1 MFEKLN
7 LKQWMEVRWR
17 GTLMAIIIGAASLFI
32 SEHYGGP
39 AVLFALLIGMAFH
52 FLSEDPRTLAGIQFS
67 STTILRWGVGL
78 LGAKITADQLSLLSP
93 ALLCMIVGG
102 VFMTILFGAFISR
115 FSKWPLSEGTLA
127 AAATAICGA
136 SAAIAL
142 SATLDKKQL
151 REQALLAIVVTV
163 TALST
168 LAMVIY
174 PFISGWCNFGHVDAG
189 IFLGGTIHDVA
200 QVVGAGAMIGPDAL
214 EIASLTK
221 MIRVALLIPI
231 LIIFMF
237 VFANKKHRDEEEST
251 KPWYK
256 NIPLFLLGFIALA
269 ALNCVGLIPLKVSQ
283 TLGEISRLFIL
294 IAIAALGLK
303 TSLGKLR
310 EVGWTPIVLML
321 IDTIFLLL
329 WVIIGIFLIRG

>member
-1 MFEKLN
+1 M
-7 LKQWMEVRWR
+7 
-17 GTLMAIIIGAASLFI
+17 II
-32 SEHYGGP
+32 
-39 AVLFALLIGMAFH
+39 
-52 FLSEDPRTLAGIQFS
+52 
-67 STTILRWGVGL
+67 
-78 LGAKITADQLSLLSP
+78 
-93 ALLCMIVGG
+93 GG
-102 VFMTILFGAFISR
+102 VFATLLFGAFITR
-115 FSKWPLSEGTLA
+115 FSKWPLTEGTLA
-127 AAATAICGA
+127 AASTAICGA

-142 SATLDKKQL
+142 AATFNHKQL

-168 LAMVIY
+168 LAMVLY
-174 PFISGWCNFGHVDAG
+174 PFISGWCGFDHIDAG

-237 VFANKKHRDEEEST
+237 VFPSKAHRTEEEKA

-256 NIPLFLLGFIALA
+256 NIPMFLLGFIALA
-269 ALNCVGLIPLKVSQ
+269 ALNCTGIIPTNVSN

-294 IAIAALGLK
+294 ISISALGLK
-303 TSLGKLR
+303 TSLGKLK
-310 EVGWTPIVLML
+310 EVGWTPIVLMS
-321 IDTIFLLL
+321 IDTVFLLL

>member
-1 MFEKLN
+1 MTTEKVS
-7 LKQWMEVRWR
+7 LKHWLETRWR
-17 GTLMAIIIGAASLFI
+17 GTLMAVIIGAASLFV

-52 FLSEDPRTLAGIQFS
+52 
-67 STTILRWGVGL
+67 RWGVGL
-78 LGAKITADQLSLLSP
+78 LGAKITASQLGLLSP
-93 ALLCMIVGG
+93 ALLAMIIGG
-102 VFMTILFGAFISR
+102 VFATLLFGAFITR
-115 FSKWPLSEGTLA
+115 FSKWPLTEGTLA
-127 AAATAICGA
+127 AASTAICGA

-142 SATLDKKQL
+142 AATFNHKQL

-168 LAMVIY
+168 LAMVLY
-174 PFISGWCNFGHVDAG
+174 PFISGWCGFDHIDAG

-221 MIRVALLIPI
+221 MI
-231 LIIFMF
+231 FMF
-237 VFANKKHRDEEEST
+237 VFSSKAHRTEEEKA

-256 NIPLFLLGFIALA
+256 NIPMFLLGFIALA
-269 ALNCVGLIPLKVSQ
+269 ALNCTGIIPTNVSN

-294 IAIAALGLK
+294 ISISALGLK
-303 TSLGKLR
+303 TSLGKLK
-310 EVGWTPIVLML
+310 EVGWTPIVLMS
-321 IDTIFLLL
+321 IDTVFLLL

>member
-1 MFEKLN
+1 MSEKTN
-7 LKQWMEVRWR
+7 LKTWLETRWR
-17 GTLMAIIIGAASLFI
+17 GTLMAVIIGAASLFV

-52 FLSEDPRTLAGIQFS
+52 FLSEDKRTLAGINFS

-78 LGAKITADQLSLLSP
+78 LGAKITADQLGLLSP

-102 VFMTILFGAFISR
+102 VFATLLFGAFI
-115 FSKWPLSEGTLA
+115 EGTLA

-168 LAMVIY
+168 LAMVLY
-174 PFISGWCNFGHVDAG
+174 PFISQWCGFNHVDAG
-189 IFLGGTIHDVA
+189 IFLGGTNHDVA

-237 VFANKKHRDEEEST
+237 IFANKQHREEEEKA

-256 NIPLFLLGFIALA
+256 NIPMFLLGFIALA
-269 ALNCVGLIPLKVSQ
+269 ALNCFGVIPVKVSNA
-283 TLGEISRLFIL
+283 LGEISRLFIL
-294 IAIAALGLK
+294 ISISALGLK
-303 TSLGKLR
+303 TSLGKLK
-310 EVGWTPIVLML
+310 EVGWTPIVLMS

>member
-1 MFEKLN
+1 MTTEKVS
-7 LKQWMEVRWR
+7 LKHWLETRWR
-17 GTLMAIIIGAASLFI
+17 GTLMAVIIGAASLFV

-52 FLSEDPRTLAGIQFS
+52 FLSEDRRTLAGIHFC
-67 STTILRWGVGL
+67 STTVLRWGVGL
-78 LGAKITADQLSLLSP
+78 LGAKITASQLGLLSP
-93 ALLCMIVGG
+93 ALLAMIIGG
-102 VFMTILFGAFISR
+102 VFATLLFGAFITR
-115 FSKWPLSEGTLA
+115 FSKWPLTEGTLA
-127 AAATAICGA
+127 AA
-136 SAAIAL
+136 S
-142 SATLDKKQL
+142 
-151 REQALLAIVVTV
+151 TV
-163 TALST
+163 
-168 LAMVIY
+168 AMVLY
-174 PFISGWCNFGHVDAG
+174 PFISGWCGFDHIDAG

-237 VFANKKHRDEEEST
+237 VFPSKAHRTEEEKA

-256 NIPLFLLGFIALA
+256 NIPMFLLGFIALA
-269 ALNCVGLIPLKVSQ
+269 ALNCTGIIPTNVSN

-294 IAIAALGLK
+294 ISISALGLK
-303 TSLGKLR
+303 TSLGKLK
-310 EVGWTPIVLML
+310 EVGWTPIVLMS
-321 IDTIFLLL
+321 IDTVFLLL